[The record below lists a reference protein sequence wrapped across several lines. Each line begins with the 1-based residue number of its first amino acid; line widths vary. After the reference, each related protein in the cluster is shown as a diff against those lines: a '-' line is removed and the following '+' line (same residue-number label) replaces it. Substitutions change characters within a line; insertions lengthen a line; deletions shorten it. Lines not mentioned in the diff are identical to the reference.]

1 MHNVYAFGDIHGQ
14 WRLYETI
21 INYCKQQD
29 PECCIVFLGDACDR
43 GPDGYKIMQHL
54 LSDPQIIYL
63 MGNHER
69 LFIDACDAIIGHH
82 ASDDE
87 KYNKLH
93 NYNKEEATTFI
104 HQFQSNSDVNLHCA
118 NGGDITLIDWLV
130 NGADED
136 IIDKLRVLPYTF
148 SYENIDF
155 CHAGATYNVFEEVA
169 NAEYNNMYI
178 HYTAEYSLLWNR
190 TSIPLGWKTGRIC
203 VHGHTPTIYL
213 PDKAYGSHNKPLAS
227 IHPACWGDMMGAKD
241 KRGGKKIDMDTAAAF
256 TGRAFVLDV
265 LTMKVIGFFDPRVI
279 GENGEIKQVE
289 EYKIDC

>member
-14 WRLYETI
+14 LRLYETI

-29 PECCIVFLGDACDR
+29 PECCIVFLGDAIDR
-43 GPDGYKIMQHL
+43 GPEGYQIMKCL

-63 MGNHER
+63 MGNHEQM
-69 LFIDACDAIIGHH
+69 FIDACDAIIGYH

-93 NYNKEEATTFI
+93 NYTKEEATIFI
-104 HQFQSNSDVNLHCA
+104 HQSSNPDVSLCRA

-136 IIDKLRVLPYTF
+136 IVDKLRNLPYTF

-155 CHAGATYNVFEEVA
+155 CHAGSTYRIFKEVA
-169 NAEYNNMYI
+169 DAEYNNMCV
-178 HYTAEYSLLWNR
+178 HYMAEYSLLWDRNC
-190 TSIPLGWKTGRIC
+190 IPLGWETGRIC

-213 PDKAYGSHNKPLAS
+213 PDKAYGSHVKMLKEL
-227 IHPACWGDMMGAKD
+227 HPACWGDMMGAKD

-265 LTMKVIGFFDPRVI
+265 LTMKAVGFFDPKVI
-279 GENGEIKQVE
+279 GLDEEIKQIE
-289 EYKIDC
+289 EYKMNC